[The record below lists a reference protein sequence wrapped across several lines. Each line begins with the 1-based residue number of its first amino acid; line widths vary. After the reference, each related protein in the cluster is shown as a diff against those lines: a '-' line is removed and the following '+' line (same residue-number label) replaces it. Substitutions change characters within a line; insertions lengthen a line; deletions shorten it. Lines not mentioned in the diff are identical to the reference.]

1 MTIWKGIAAVALS
14 AILVVLAVYFRPEQ
28 AAPQLPVM
36 GIVSTA
42 AEDDRRE
49 NQAQILAQTAEQ
61 NGFEVLSMP
70 VERTQEA
77 QIEAIRALIVYQVD
91 VIVFTP
97 IVESGW
103 DSVLR
108 EAQDA
113 SVPLIAV
120 DKSVRQTENG
130 LTIRYVGFD
139 YTLLAEQAAHALLQ
153 QQPAKDG
160 ILELYGTLNA
170 SDAREIARGC
180 REAFSRAG
188 LDVTYSLCGD
198 GMRSRGYEILEEL
211 DDHLDEIGY
220 IFAHNDAMALGAIDY
235 LREHGRVPG
244 QDIYICAFGGGSEL
258 MRRFDASAVQVVGAL
273 DDAELAAL
281 TVSAAKQAVQ
291 SPQDTSAILASC
303 RVLEGG
309 ADHEANEHPA

>member
-1 MTIWKGIAAVALS
+1 MTIWKGLAAVLLS
-14 AILVVLAVYFRPEQ
+14 AILVVLAMYFRPEQ
-28 AAPQLPVM
+28 AVSQSPVM

-130 LTIRYVGFD
+130 LTVRYVGFD
-139 YTLLAEQAAHALLQ
+139 YTLLAEQSAYALLQ
-153 QQPAKDG
+153 QQPERQG

-180 REAFSRAG
+180 REAFSRVG
-188 LDVTYSLCGD
+188 LDVSYSLCGD
-198 GMRSRGYEILEEL
+198 GMRSRGYEILEGL
-211 DDHLDEIGY
+211 DNHLDEIGY
-220 IFAHNDAMALGAIDY
+220 IFAHNDAMALGAVDY
-235 LREHGRVPG
+235 LREHGRIPG
-244 QDIYICAFGGGSEL
+244 RDIYICAFGGGAEL
-258 MRRFDASAVQVVGAL
+258 MQQFDTGAVQVVGAL

-291 SPQDTSAILASC
+291 SPQDTTAVFASC

-309 ADHEANEHPA
+309 ADREAN